1 MTHFEISNTSYGQKK
16 GHESNWQFD
25 SRPLK
30 VGNRPYFL
38 TIRWCETYHSK
49 ALDKGYNFA
58 FDLISIGGLHT
69 KLWAP
74 KVAGVLVV
82 RILGLRQNDIWVLVL
97 WLGTKYTIRG
107 KVVTS
112 VKPRSWWVLWIRVCS
127 WLICAPRCSNY
138 TLTNLLF
145 SLCRFV
151 WVNEM
156 FINLPNPILEL

>member
-38 TIRWCETYHSK
+38 TIRWCETYRSK

-97 WLGTKYTIRG
+97 WLATKYTIKR
-107 KVVTS
+107 KVVAS
-112 VKPRSWWVLWIRVCS
+112 PKSGPWWVLWVWVCL
-127 WLICAPRCSNY
+127 WFILAPKVLQLCINQLVVWFCA
-138 TLTNLLF
+138 
-145 SLCRFV
+145 SLCE
-151 WVNEM
+151 WV
-156 FINLPNPILEL
+156 ITCHSS